1 MPFRDGMRTLLL
13 LLAIVLAATPS
24 ALAQETLAAEGTK
37 ISVAGVTGI
46 PFEQLTPELRA
57 DIATLAGTPLRRE
70 RLQELAQRIEREKP
84 ELFAAIR
91 SQALPDGSVSIAF
104 VVAPISD
111 DPELLANINARYVIE
126 SVSVSPKFEK
136 GVPKPLMDEL
146 QALRG
151 KRLDAE
157 EGQRLSKKIADSLT
171 GYGELHVKP
180 RFERGSQ
187 PGQLRV
193 IFEVTETG
201 TWLGFHRL
209 GVSTVPKFVYHA
221 YQGWST
227 AMDIPIGGDD
237 LQFTF
242 GFAIANE
249 DDLLEQYSG
258 VRIRFASRNVGT
270 KRLGAGIELS
280 HYGQSWRE
288 ATLFTVAADP
298 TIPQAYDGRTTVEPN
313 LTFAFNRHFRVSGGV
328 SVSELE
334 TLEPLDVLDPP
345 DPVELDESGQSMMAS
360 TGVFSAAFDQR
371 WPAGPGRSHEVT
383 GSYELRISSEGL
395 GSDLDYTRHLAIAS
409 YRFRHGRSALIAGA
423 RFGRSHGSVP
433 LFERFAIGDTST
445 LRGWNKFDINPAG
458 GTRLIYSTLEYRWRC
473 AAVFVYAGS
482 VWDPNTDSS
491 TRWSTGFGCHGNKFF
506 LTLGVPLNA
515 DDVNVT
521 FMTGVRF

>member
-1 MPFRDGMRTLLL
+1 MRTLLL
-13 LLAIVLAATPS
+13 LLALVLGTTRLAS
-24 ALAQETLAAEGTK
+24 AQETLAPEGTR

-84 ELFAAIR
+84 ELFAAFR
-91 SQALPDGSVSIAF
+91 SQSQPDGSVSIAF
-104 VVAPISD
+104 VVGKISD
-111 DPELLANINARYVIE
+111 DPELVANINARYVVE
-126 SVSVSPKFEK
+126 SVSVTPKFQSSL
-136 GVPKPLMDEL
+136 PKPVLDEL
-146 QALRG
+146 QALKG
-151 KRLDAE
+151 KRLNPE
-157 EGQRLSKKIADSLT
+157 EGERLSKKIADSLT
-171 GYGELHVKP
+171 GYGELDVKP

-193 IFEVTETG
+193 IFDVTETG
-201 TWLGFHRL
+201 FWLGFHRL
-209 GVSTVPKFVYHA
+209 GVSPVPKFVYHA

-227 AMDIPIGGDD
+227 AVDIPIGGDD

-288 ATLFTVAADP
+288 ATLFAVAADP

-313 LTFAFNRHFRVSGGV
+313 LTFAFNRHLRVSGGV

-371 WPAGPGRSHEVT
+371 WPAGPGRSHELT
-383 GSYELRISSEGL
+383 GSYELRVSSEGL
-395 GSDLDYTRHLAIAS
+395 GSDLDYTRHLAIAN
-409 YRFRHGRSALIAGA
+409 YRFRTGRSSLIAGA
-423 RFGRSHGSVP
+423 RFGRSHGEVP

-473 AAVFVYAGS
+473 AAVFVDAGS
-482 VWDPNTDSS
+482 VWDPTTQSS
-491 TRWSTGFGCHGNKFF
+491 MKWSTGFGCHGNKWF
-506 LTLGVPLNA
+506 LTLGIPLNA
-515 DDVNVT
+515 DDVNAT
-521 FMTGVRF
+521 FMMGVRF